1 MESRWDKMN
10 QLKTTN
16 SILAASLLAI
26 AAAIISL
33 LQGGCGNTKPLIA
46 VPGSNEH
53 LEVLSDGYF
62 TIKKHYVD
70 PLTPG
75 KLASTAIRGMEEF
88 AASKNSVLRKP
99 VLATSEN
106 TTNEEE
112 ALKAIGA
119 AFGSFVEASIL
130 DHKLLEQA
138 AIKGMIK
145 SLDPHSAFIRPERY
159 KEWQVET
166 TEQFGG
172 IGLQI
177 GAKEDRLVVIA
188 PIEGSPA
195 DKAGIKAG
203 DYITQINDRLIH
215 GLNLDPDPDLMD
227 AVQRLRGPI
236 GSKISITLER
246 TGEPAPLSFEF
257 AREIVKIESVKSKVI
272 DNIGYVR
279 VIHFQESTGRD
290 LSMVLKQFKAQKLQ
304 STILDLRNNP
314 GGLVTAAVDVSEQFL
329 PKGRLVFYTKGRE
342 NKKDEWIAMGKD
354 EMNDAPMIIL
364 VNKGSAGASEIVAGA
379 LQDYGRAMIIG
390 ASTFGGGTV
399 QRILPLRGGAGLRL
413 TTSRSFTP
421 NGRSLEATIQPD
433 LVVQEEEGLD
443 TPLSSALTELRAM
456 PQR

>member
-1 MESRWDKMN
+1 M
-10 QLKTTN
+10 
-16 SILAASLLAI
+16 
-26 AAAIISL
+26 
-33 LQGGCGNTKPLIA
+33 
-46 VPGSNEH
+46 
-53 LEVLSDGYF
+53 
-62 TIKKHYVD
+62 D

-75 KLASTAIRGMEEF
+75 KLAITAIRGMEEF
-88 AASKNSVLRKP
+88 AASKNSALRKP
-99 VLATSEN
+99 VVATSEN

-130 DHKLLEQA
+130 DPKLLEQA

-145 SLDPHSAFIRPERY
+145 SLDPHSALIRPERY
-159 KEWQVET
+159 KDMQVAT
-166 TEQFGG
+166 TEQFAG

-177 GAKEDRLVVIA
+177 GAKEGRLVVIA

-279 VIHFQESTGRD
+279 VIHFQAATGRD

-342 NKKDEWIAMGKD
+342 NKKDEWLAMGKD

-390 ASTFGGGTV
+390 TSTFGGGTV
-399 QRILPLRGGAGLRL
+399 QTILPLRGGAGLRL

>member
-1 MESRWDKMN
+1 MESTWDKMN

-26 AAAIISL
+26 AAVIIPL

-75 KLASTAIRGMEEF
+75 TLASTAIRGMEEF

-119 AFGSFVEASIL
+119 AFGSFVEASSL

-138 AIKGMIK
+138 AIIGMIK
-145 SLDPHSAFIRPERY
+145 SLDLHSAFLRPEIY
-159 KEWQVET
+159 KEMKVET

-177 GAKEDRLVVIA
+177 GAKDGRLVVIA

-203 DYITQINDRLIH
+203 DYITQINDRLIQ
-215 GLNLDPDPDLMD
+215 GLNLDLMD

-257 AREIVKIESVKSKVI
+257 AREIVRIESVKSKVI

-279 VIHFQESTGRD
+279 VIHFQEATGRD

-342 NKKDEWIAMGKD
+342 NKKDEWLAMGKD

-390 ASTFGGGTV
+390 ASTFGRGTV